1 MKIETEKPFQ
11 NVYSKIFL
19 YLFFKI
25 ELFIYDISYKF
36 AHIHFV
42 YNCECKK
49 EADNIAI
56 LLSHTIVVSSSFQRD
71 SRKSWRLKNLNKKR
85 ARAGVAFAIPSL
97 FSL

>member
-1 MKIETEKPFQ
+1 MCLSNIDMKIETEKPFQ
-11 NVYSKIFL
+11 NVHSKIFL

-49 EADNIAI
+49 
-56 LLSHTIVVSSSFQRD
+56 
-71 SRKSWRLKNLNKKR
+71 
-85 ARAGVAFAIPSL
+85 
-97 FSL
+97 